1 MRRWLPIST
10 ALLVLA
16 VVGLLALA
24 QSAVGEPASGTTER
38 ISWAAGGGQT
48 NGESRWPSVSA
59 DGRFVAFA
67 SDADNLVAG
76 DTNGASD
83 IFVYDRQ
90 TGSTERVSVHTN
102 GAQANF
108 GSQAP
113 VISADGRYVAFHS
126 SATNLVDGDTN
137 NVADVFL
144 HDRATRQTNRVS
156 HGALGQA
163 NDVSYDPAIST
174 DGRFVAFWS
183 HASNLVAGD
192 TNGRADV
199 FVWDRLD
206 SSLAR
211 ASVSSGGVQGN
222 GHSRYPSISA
232 DGHAVAFES
241 EATNLVDGD
250 TNNVRDIFVRD
261 RNVNQTTRVSVRSDG
276 QQANGDSFEAAIS
289 GNGHW
294 IVFTSLASN
303 LVAHD
308 PNPYPDVFIHY
319 RHGPFTELASLGP
332 AAAPANHRSDQ
343 PAIGWDG
350 RYVAFASTATNLVP
364 DDSNGVADIFVRDR
378 QTGITERVSVS
389 SAGVQANQYSAM
401 PAISTDGRFVVFQTL
416 AGNLIPNDTNGIP
429 DIYLR
434 DRTPPQPPTPTSTP
448 TATATPTPTPTPP
461 ARLSINYN
469 SGQPGS
475 YFTVQG
481 EKFTPNQPA
490 FLVVNGQTLGSVS
503 VNGAG
508 QLGFQLT
515 TAEADPGGYAV
526 FAYAGL
532 SSAGVPFWLD
542 PDFPLRP
549 QEGTGLPVFPVPPGI
564 ALTQH
569 RYLPLVAR

>member
-1 MRRWLPIST
+1 
-10 ALLVLA
+10 
-16 VVGLLALA
+16 
-24 QSAVGEPASGTTER
+24 
-38 ISWAAGGGQT
+38 
-48 NGESRWPSVSA
+48 
-59 DGRFVAFA
+59 
-67 SDADNLVAG
+67 
-76 DTNGASD
+76 
-83 IFVYDRQ
+83 
-90 TGSTERVSVHTN
+90 
-102 GAQANF
+102 
-108 GSQAP
+108 
-113 VISADGRYVAFHS
+113 
-126 SATNLVDGDTN
+126 
-137 NVADVFL
+137 
-144 HDRATRQTNRVS
+144 
-156 HGALGQA
+156 
-163 NDVSYDPAIST
+163 
-174 DGRFVAFWS
+174 
-183 HASNLVAGD
+183 
-192 TNGRADV
+192 
-199 FVWDRLD
+199 
-206 SSLAR
+206 
-211 ASVSSGGVQGN
+211 
-222 GHSRYPSISA
+222 
-232 DGHAVAFES
+232 VAFES

-319 RHGPFTELASLGP
+319 RHGPLTELASLGP

-364 DDSNGVADIFVRDR
+364 GDNNGVADIFVRDR
-378 QTGITERVSVS
+378 QTGNTERASVS
-389 SAGVQANQYSAM
+389 SAGVEANHYSAM
-401 PAISTDGRFVVFQTL
+401 PAISSDGRFVVFQTL

-429 DIYLR
+429 DIYWR
-434 DRTPPQPPTPTSTP
+434 DRTPPQPPTPTLTP
-448 TATATPTPTPTPP
+448 TATATAMPTPTPTPP
-461 ARLSINYN
+461 VRLSINYS

-490 FLVVNGQTLGSVS
+490 FLVVNGHTLGSVN
-503 VNGAG
+503 VNAAG

-515 TAEADPGGYAV
+515 TGEADPGLYAV

-542 PDFPLRP
+542 PDFPLRL
-549 QEGTGLPVFPVPPGI
+549 QEGAGLPIFPVPPGV

-569 RYLPLVAR
+569 QYLPLVGR